1 MADKSKASD
10 FKRRR
15 ERNAKLRENRDL
27 LDHEAEDRSRRIK
40 IRRQQRLKKEAAARI
55 QKRKRM
61 FKVAIVWVGLIFL
74 GFLAATWFSADFVH
88 WMDSFLN

>member
-1 MADKSKASD
+1 MADKSKATD

-15 ERNAKLRENRDL
+15 ERSAKLRENRDQ
-27 LDHEAEDRSRRIK
+27 LDHEAEDRTRRIK

-61 FKVAIVWVGLIFL
+61 LKVATVWVGLIFL

-88 WMDSFLN
+88 WMDSFIN